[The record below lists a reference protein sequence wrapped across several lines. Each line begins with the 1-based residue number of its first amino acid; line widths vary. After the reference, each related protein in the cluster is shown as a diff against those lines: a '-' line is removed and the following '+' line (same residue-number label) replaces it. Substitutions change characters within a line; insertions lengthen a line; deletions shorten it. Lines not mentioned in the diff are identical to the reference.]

1 MIAEITF
8 NEQWLAA
15 PAVLAGLALIAY
27 SVWPATVA
35 KQLSQVAGL
44 ICLGGAVAIWW
55 LGDAPT
61 HVPTPSRP
69 DAPVVVPV
77 NSKLA
82 DLVPDEVQGKIGR
95 FYASLASVIEADT
108 NLKTTDQLHAAYLN
122 CGPLMKRACGLPD
135 GLAGFVAATNELLKG
150 SMSLNSQPLT
160 PELRGKFVTT
170 CRGIAAELGV
180 TP

>member
-1 MIAEITF
+1 MIAEISI
-8 NEQWLAA
+8 NEQWLAL
-15 PAVLAGLALIAY
+15 PMG
-27 SVWPATVA
+27 
-35 KQLSQVAGL
+35 VAGL
-44 ICLGGAVAIWW
+44 LLCLYALWPSGAARQVAFVGGMVCIVGAMAFLWF
-55 LGDAPT
+55 GDAPT
-61 HVPTPSRP
+61 HAPSP
-69 DAPVVVPV
+69 VNPSPVVTPAG
-77 NSKLA
+77 SKLA